1 MRPPA
6 QRNFVGKCMQIRPTF
21 GAPPGPMPASL
32 TTFAAKLNSDSP
44 MTQACIRGHEKQA
57 IPLHETNRFRN
68 ADPSGDYSRHAP
80 APKLVRRPNVKSRIL
95 VQTFE

>member
-6 QRNFVGKCMQIRPTF
+6 KRNFVGKCLQIRPTF
-21 GAPPGPMPASL
+21 GAPPGPSSAPLSN
-32 TTFAAKLNSDSP
+32 FAAKLNADSP

-68 ADPSGDYSRHAP
+68 KDPSGDYSRSAP
-80 APKLVRRPNVKSRIL
+80 APKLQRRPNEPSKIL
-95 VQTFE
+95 VRTFE